1 MSRTALSMMSK
12 RTYGTED
19 SSFEAAGGE
28 EGLREL
34 VDDFY
39 EAMSTLPEARRIRGM
54 HPINLTAARDKLARF
69 LSGWMNGPN
78 TYVEKYGRII
88 IPHAHRHLDIG
99 DAEIAAWLKCMEV
112 ALDKQ
117 DYEPDFKSYL
127 LQQLARP
134 AERCRTREG

>member
-1 MSRTALSMMSK
+1 MTNDRP
-12 RTYGTED
+12 YGTED
-19 SSFEAAGGE
+19 SSFNAAGGTD
-28 EGLREL
+28 GLRQL

-39 EAMSTLPEARRIRGM
+39 QAMSTLPEARRIRGM
-54 HPINLTAARDKLARF
+54 HPVDLTVSSDKLARF
-69 LSGWMNGPN
+69 LSGWLNGPN
-78 TYVEKYGRII
+78 TYKPKYGRII

-99 DAEIAAWLKCMEV
+99 DAEIGAWLKCMEV

-117 DYEPDFKSYL
+117 DYAPEFKTYL